1 MMDSMNTWL
10 QDKRRTFATARGSSA
25 GDVAAGSQQRPQQKR
40 QQQQQ
45 QQHQKI
51 SSSSSSSS
59 RNRSSITTNTTKR
72 KGRRPGTVPR
82 PPQVRQTKREAEE
95 KRLNRIQLQN
105 NDDSDYNDSE
115 SDLSNRFNSPAG
127 TTPTTNDDSFS
138 YDEEEVVDDSSDDGS
153 NDGSSSS
160 DGDPNTAN
168 DGDSVYTTITVETT
182 RTKENENRKPLG
194 PFSGYF
200 GGSSKPT
207 GTQVFVNANDP
218 VRDLINAR
226 NDITKLSIF
235 CKSVHFDQDVAQN
248 FLALVRGDNRSW
260 EAIAVD
266 ILRQKARWESIVLEE
281 CTSGDDTDHI
291 QVDGNEEYLDLTIA
305 HVLAVDNCAYLHL
318 SNFLWSGHTAWSMQA
333 LMFTKSLTKLQL
345 DLIDLTFAIP
355 MLARGLKSN
364 TSLKCLIASRCGLQD
379 GPLGELLGNLPL
391 QLEELRIFGNRCR
404 AKGLAAVTNIVMDKT
419 AQLKLL
425 DLSYQHVADDEEF
438 DIQWLAAAVRNNTK
452 LKTLDLDNDSI
463 DDGHLTHIIA
473 ALTKNKTLE
482 ELMLN
487 HNKITGTGVAM
498 LASKF
503 GEMKGLKKISM
514 YSNVFDAET
523 TPTSAS
529 PAAAAA
535 AAASS
540 SSTGKNAS
548 PKSTRP

>member
-1 MMDSMNTWL
+1 MPVVHLREMSSRIINKINSRNERNNVPLHHVYTN
-10 QDKRRTFATARGSSA
+10 GSS
-25 GDVAAGSQQRPQQKR
+25 S
-40 QQQQQ
+40 
-45 QQHQKI
+45 
-51 SSSSSSSS
+51 
-59 RNRSSITTNTTKR
+59 NNKR
-72 KGRRPGTVPR
+72 KGRRPGGPPR
-82 PPQVRQTKREAEE
+82 PRQTKREIEE
-95 KRLNRIQLQN
+95 KRLARVQLQK

-115 SDLSNRFNSPAG
+115 SDLSNRFNQP
-127 TTPTTNDDSFS
+127 TNDDSFS
-138 YDEEEVVDDSSDDGS
+138 YEEEEVVEDSSDEDEDADSNYS
-153 NDGSSSS
+153 NDSSSYN
-160 DGDPNTAN
+160 PNDDLNN
-168 DGDSVYTTITVETT
+168 DNNSVYTTITVETT

-200 GGSSKPT
+200 GGSGKPT

-218 VRDLINAR
+218 VRDLQNAR

-235 CKSVHFDQDVAQN
+235 CKSVHFDEDVAQN
-248 FLALVRGDNRSW
+248 FLSLVRGDGRSW

-266 ILRQKARWESIVLEE
+266 ILRQKARWESIVLED
-281 CTSGDDTDHI
+281 CTSKDDTENI
-291 QVDGNEEYLDLTIA
+291 QVDNNEEYLDLSIA
-305 HVLAVDNCAYLHL
+305 HILAVDNCAYLHL
-318 SNFLWSGHTAWSMQA
+318 SNFIWSNQTAWTMQS
-333 LMFTKSLTKLQL
+333 LMFMKSLTKLQL

-355 MLARGLKSN
+355 MLVRGLKSN
-364 TSLKCLIASRCGLQD
+364 SSIKCLITSRCGLQD
-379 GPLGELLGNLPL
+379 DPLGELLGNLPV

-404 AKGLAAVTNIVMDKT
+404 AKGLASVTNIVKDKN

-425 DLSYQHVADDEEF
+425 DLSYQHVTDEEEF
-438 DIQWLAAAVRNNTK
+438 DIQWLADAIRNNTK

-523 TPTSAS
+523 TPTTPNPSTG
-529 PAAAAA
+529 
-535 AAASS
+535 
-540 SSTGKNAS
+540 TGKNAS
-548 PKSTRP
+548 PKPASSSTTSSSNGH